1 MLALSLNIAML
12 LNTLDNKRIS
22 ESDVV
27 IIFGPTGSG
36 KTDLAISIIKEMKL
50 ESKAVVIS
58 ADSRQVYMG
67 MDIGTNKDVNK
78 FKELGIE
85 VKGVDILNP
94 NESYSVFDFYTLAM
108 KEIEEAKKK
117 GCKVIIVGGTGLYL
131 DSLIYEKEY
140 IGLNIDKVNENIEY
154 SYEEVKDKLITE
166 FTEEWNKLNES
177 EKKNLKRLR
186 IIYERLNN
194 SDNSFETKPLKD
206 FVLVTPKYDREKLY
220 EKINLRVE
228 KMFKDGLVEEVKN
241 LIKNGFENT
250 ESMKGTGYKEI
261 VSYLKNEIILEEVK
275 ESIKRSHRHYA
286 KRQITWFKKYFN
298 DFKVISI

>member
-1 MLALSLNIAML
+1 MLALLLNIAML
-12 LNTLDNKRIS
+12 LNTLDNNRIS

-50 ESKAVVIS
+50 ESKVVVIS
-58 ADSRQVYMG
+58 ADSRQVYKG
-67 MDIGTNKDVNK
+67 MEIGTNKDNK
-78 FKELGIE
+78 KFIDLGIE
-85 VKGVDILNP
+85 VKGIDILNP
-94 NESYSVFDFYTLAM
+94 NESFSVFDFYSLAM

-117 GCKVIIVGGTGLYL
+117 VCKVIVVGGTGLYL

-140 IGLNIDKVNENIEY
+140 IGLNRDNNNENEF
-154 SYEEVKDKLITE
+154 SYAEVKDKLEKE
-166 FTEEWNKLNES
+166 FKSEWDNLNES

-206 FVLVTPKYDREKLY
+206 LVLVTPKYDREKLY

-261 VSYLKNEIILEEVK
+261 VMHLKNEMTLIEAVDN
-275 ESIKRSHRHYA
+275 IKRSHRHYA

>member
-22 ESDVV
+22 ESDVI

-36 KTDLAISIIKEMKL
+36 KTDLAISLIKELKI
-50 ESKAVVIS
+50 EKNVVVIS
-58 ADSRQVYMG
+58 ADSRQVYRG

-85 VKGVDILNP
+85 VWGVDVLNP
-94 NESYSVFDFYTLAM
+94 NESFSVFDFYTLAI

-117 GCKVIIVGGTGLYL
+117 GLKVIVVGGTGLYL

-140 IGLNIDKVNENIEY
+140 IGLNREDTNKSEL
-154 SYEEVKDKLITE
+154 SYEEVKDKLEKEFKTE
-166 FTEEWNKLNES
+166 WDNLNES
-177 EKKNLKRLR
+177 ERKNLKRLR

-194 SDNSFETKPLKD
+194 SDNSYETKLLKE
-206 FVLVTPKYDREKLY
+206 FVLVSPKYDREKLY
-220 EKINLRVE
+220 NKINERVD
-228 KMFKDGLVEEVKN
+228 KMIKEGLVEEVKK
-241 LIKNGFENT
+241 LIESGFSES

-261 VSYLKNEIILEEVK
+261 LKYLNNEMTLNEAIDN
-275 ESIKRSHRHYA
+275 IKKSHRHYA
-286 KRQITWFKKYFN
+286 KRQITWFKKYIN
-298 DFKVISI
+298 DFNVISI

>member
-12 LNTLDNKRIS
+12 LDTLDNKRIS

-36 KTDLAISIIKEMKL
+36 KTDLAISLIKELKI
-50 ESKAVVIS
+50 EKNVVVVS
-58 ADSRQVYMG
+58 ADSRQVYIG
-67 MDIGTNKDVNK
+67 MDIGTNKDAHK

-94 NESYSVFDFYTLAM
+94 NKFFSVFDFYTLAM
-108 KEIEEAKKK
+108 KEIEEAKKRK
-117 GCKVIIVGGTGLYL
+117 FKVFVVGGTGLYL

-140 IGLNIDKVNENIEY
+140 IGLTRNKTNNSEL
-154 SYEEVKDKLITE
+154 SYEEVKDKLETE
-166 FTEEWNKLNES
+166 FKSEWSKLNDS

-194 SDNSFETKPLKD
+194 SDNTFETKPLNE
-206 FVLVTPKYDREKLY
+206 FVLISPKFDREKLY
-220 EKINLRVE
+220 EKINERVD
-228 KMFKDGLVEEVKN
+228 KMIEEGLVEEVKK
-241 LIKNGFENT
+241 LI
-250 ESMKGTGYKEI
+250 ESGYSNSESLKGTGYKEI
-261 VSYLKNEIILEEVK
+261 VEYLKDEMTLNEAIDN
-275 ESIKRSHRHYA
+275 IKKSHRHYA
-286 KRQITWFKKYFN
+286 KRQVTWFKKFFN

>member
-22 ESDVV
+22 ASDVV

-36 KTDLAISIIKEMKL
+36 KTDLAISLIKELKI
-50 ESKAVVIS
+50 EKSVVVIS
-58 ADSRQVYMG
+58 ADSRQVYRG
-67 MDIGTNKDVNK
+67 MDIGTNKDVYK

-85 VKGVDILNP
+85 IKGVDILNP
-94 NESYSVFDFYTLAM
+94 NESFSVFDFYSLAV
-108 KEIEEAKKK
+108 KEIEEAKKN
-117 GCKVIIVGGTGLYL
+117 GCKVIVVGGTGLYL

-140 IGLNIDKVNENIEY
+140 IGLNRDKTNRSEL
-154 SYEEVKDKLITE
+154 SYEEVKDKLETE
-166 FTEEWNKLNES
+166 FKTEWDKLNES

-194 SDNSFETKPLKD
+194 SDNTFETKPLNE
-206 FVLVTPKYDREKLY
+206 FVLISPKYDREKLY
-220 EKINLRVE
+220 DKINERVD
-228 KMFKDGLVEEVKN
+228 KMIEDGLVEEVKK
-241 LIKNGFENT
+241 LIESGFSKS

-261 VSYLKNEIILEEVK
+261 VMYLENEMTLNEAIYN
-275 ESIKRSHRHYA
+275 IKKSHRRYA

>member
-1 MLALSLNIAML
+1 MLALLLNIAML

-36 KTDLAISIIKEMKL
+36 KTDLAISLINELKIEK
-50 ESKAVVIS
+50 SVVMIS
-58 ADSRQVYMG
+58 ADSRQVYKG
-67 MDIGTNKDVNK
+67 MDIGTNKDVYK

-85 VKGVDILNP
+85 VKGIDILSP
-94 NESYSVFDFYTLAM
+94 NESYSVFDFYTLSM
-108 KEIEEAKKK
+108 KEIEIAKREGKK
-117 GCKVIIVGGTGLYL
+117 VFVVGGTGLYL

-140 IGLNIDKVNENIEY
+140 IGLNRDITNNNEL
-154 SYEEVKDKLITE
+154 SYEEVKDKLETE
-166 FTEEWNKLNES
+166 FKIEWDNLNES

-194 SDNSFETKPLKD
+194 SDNTFETKPLKE
-206 FVLVTPKYDREKLY
+206 FVLISPKYDRVKLY
-220 EKINLRVE
+220 EKINERVD
-228 KMFKDGLVEEVKN
+228 KMIEEGLIDEVKK
-241 LIKNGFENT
+241 LVVDGFADT

-261 VSYLKNEIILEEVK
+261 LSYLKNEMTLNEAED
-275 ESIKRSHRHYA
+275 SIKKSHRHYA

>member
-12 LNTLDNKRIS
+12 LNILDNKRIS
-22 ESDVV
+22 ETDVV

-36 KTDLAISIIKEMKL
+36 KTDLAISLIKELKI
-50 ESKAVVIS
+50 EKNVVVVS
-58 ADSRQVYMG
+58 ADSRQVYRG
-67 MDIGTNKDVNK
+67 MDIGTNKDVHK

-85 VKGVDILNP
+85 IRGVDILNP
-94 NESYSVFDFYTLAM
+94 NEFFSVFDFYTLAM

-117 GCKVIIVGGTGLYL
+117 GFKVIVVGGTGLYL

-140 IGLNIDKVNENIEY
+140 IGLKKNKYAKSEL
-154 SYEEVKDKLITE
+154 SYEVVKDKLEKE
-166 FTEEWNKLNES
+166 FKNEWDKLNES

-194 SDNSFETKPLKD
+194 SDNSFETKPLKE
-206 FVLVTPKYDREKLY
+206 FVLVSPKYDREKLY
-220 EKINLRVE
+220 EKINERVD
-228 KMFKDGLVEEVKN
+228 KMMTEGLIEEVKR
-241 LIKNGFENT
+241 LVERRFSDS

-261 VSYLKNEIILEEVK
+261 VMYLKNEMTLK
-275 ESIKRSHRHYA
+275 EAIDNIKRSHRHYA

>member
-36 KTDLAISIIKEMKL
+36 KTDLAISLIKELKI
-50 ESKAVVIS
+50 EKNVVVIS
-58 ADSRQVYMG
+58 ADSRQVYRG

-85 VKGVDILNP
+85 VKGIDILNP
-94 NESYSVFDFYTLAM
+94 NESFSVFDFYSLAM

-117 GCKVIIVGGTGLYL
+117 EFKVIVVGGTGLYL

-140 IGLNIDKVNENIEY
+140 IGLNRNNTTKSEL
-154 SYEEVKDKLITE
+154 SYEEVKDKLEKEFKTE
-166 FTEEWNKLNES
+166 WDKLNES

-194 SDNSFETKPLKD
+194 SDNSFETKPLRE
-206 FVLVTPKYDREKLY
+206 FVLISPKYDREKLY
-220 EKINLRVE
+220 EKINERVE
-228 KMFKDGLVEEVKN
+228 RMINQGLVEEVKK
-241 LIKNGFENT
+241 LIENGFSDS

>member
-1 MLALSLNIAML
+1 MLALLLNIAML

-22 ESDVV
+22 ESDVL

-36 KTDLAISIIKEMKL
+36 KTDMAISLIKELKIKK
-50 ESKAVVIS
+50 SVVVIS
-58 ADSRQVYMG
+58 ADSRQVYRG
-67 MDIGTNKDVNK
+67 MDIGTNKDIFK

-85 VKGVDILNP
+85 VKGVNILNP
-94 NESYSVFDFYTLAM
+94 NESFSVFDFYTLAM
-108 KEIEEAKKK
+108 KEIEVAKEK
-117 GCKVIIVGGTGLYL
+117 GCKVFVVGGTGLYL

-140 IGLNIDKVNENIEY
+140 IGLNRDNTNNIEL
-154 SYEEVKDKLITE
+154 SYEEVKDKLETE
-166 FTEEWNKLNES
+166 FKTEWDKLNES

-194 SDNSFETKPLKD
+194 SDNTFETKPLKE
-206 FVLVTPKYDREKLY
+206 FVLMSPRFDREKLY
-220 EKINLRVE
+220 EKINERVD
-228 KMFKDGLVEEVKN
+228 KMIEEGLIDEVKK
-241 LIKNGFENT
+241 LVLDGFADT

-261 VSYLKNEIILEEVK
+261 LSYLKNEMTLNEAED
-275 ESIKRSHRHYA
+275 SIKKSHRHYA

>member
-1 MLALSLNIAML
+1 ML

-22 ESDVV
+22 ESDVL

-36 KTDLAISIIKEMKL
+36 KTDLATSLIKELKI
-50 ESKAVVIS
+50 EKNVVVIS
-58 ADSRQVYMG
+58 ADSRQVYRG
-67 MDIGTNKDVNK
+67 MNIGTNKDVYK

-94 NESYSVFDFYTLAM
+94 NESFSVFDFYSLAM
-108 KEIEEAKKK
+108 KEIEKAKKK
-117 GCKVIIVGGTGLYL
+117 GFKVIVVGGTGLYL

-140 IGLNIDKVNENIEY
+140 IGLNRDNTTNTEL
-154 SYEEVKDKLITE
+154 SYEEVKDKLEKEFKTE
-166 FTEEWNKLNES
+166 WDNLNES

-194 SDNSFETKPLKD
+194 SDNSFETKPLKE
-206 FVLVTPKYDREKLY
+206 FVLISPKYDREKLY
-220 EKINLRVE
+220 EKINERVE
-228 KMFKDGLVEEVKN
+228 RMINEGLVEELKK
-241 LIKNGFENT
+241 LMKDSFSDS

-261 VSYLKNEIILEEVK
+261 VMYLKNEMTLNDAIDN
-275 ESIKRSHRHYA
+275 IKRSHRHYA

-298 DFKVISI
+298 GFKVISI

>member
-1 MLALSLNIAML
+1 MLALLLNIAML

-36 KTDLAISIIKEMKL
+36 KTDIAISIIKEMKL
-50 ESKAVVIS
+50 ENKVVVIS
-58 ADSRQVYMG
+58 ADSRQVYRG
-67 MDIGTNKDVNK
+67 MDIGTNKDVYK

-85 VKGVDILNP
+85 VKGIDILSP
-94 NESYSVFDFYTLAM
+94 NESYSVFDFYTLSM
-108 KEIEEAKKK
+108 KEIEIAKREGKK
-117 GCKVIIVGGTGLYL
+117 VFVVGGTGLYL

-140 IGLNIDKVNENIEY
+140 IGLNRERENINIEL
-154 SYEEVKDKLITE
+154 SYEEVKEKLVTE
-166 FTEEWNKLNES
+166 FKDEWDKLNEG

-194 SDNSFETKPLKD
+194 SDNSFETKPLKE
-206 FVLVTPKYDREKLY
+206 FVLMSPKYDREILY
-220 EKINLRVE
+220 EKINERVE
-228 KMFKDGLVEEVKN
+228 DMIREGLVDEVKK
-241 LIKNGFENT
+241 LIEDGFTNS

-261 VSYLKNEIILEEVK
+261 VMYLKNEMSLSDAED
-275 ESIKRSHRHYA
+275 SIKKSHRHYA

>member
-22 ESDVV
+22 ESDVI

-36 KTDLAISIIKEMKL
+36 KTDLAISLIKELMIENKV
-50 ESKAVVIS
+50 VVIS
-58 ADSRQVYMG
+58 ADSRQVYKG
-67 MDIGTNKDVNK
+67 MDIGTNKDVHK

-85 VKGVDILNP
+85 VRGVDILNP
-94 NESYSVFDFYTLAM
+94 NESFSVFDFYILAM

-117 GCKVIIVGGTGLYL
+117 GFIVFVIGGTGLYL

-140 IGLNIDKVNENIEY
+140 IGLNRDKTNNSEL
-154 SYEEVKDKLITE
+154 SYEEVKDKLKTE
-166 FTEEWNKLNES
+166 FKTEWDKLNES

-194 SDNSFETKPLKD
+194 SDKSFETKPLKE
-206 FVLVTPKYDREKLY
+206 FVLISRKYDREKLY
-220 EKINLRVE
+220 EEINKRVN
-228 KMFKDGLVEEVKN
+228 KMIKEGLVEEVKK
-241 LIKNGFENT
+241 LI
-250 ESMKGTGYKEI
+250 ESGYSNSESLKGTGYKEI
-261 VSYLKNEIILEEVK
+261 VEYLKNEMTLNEAIDN
-275 ESIKRSHRHYA
+275 IKKSHRHYA

>member
-1 MLALSLNIAML
+1 MLALLLNIAML

-36 KTDLAISIIKEMKL
+36 KTDLAISLIKELKI
-50 ESKAVVIS
+50 EKIVVVIS
-58 ADSRQVYMG
+58 ADSRQVYKG
-67 MDIGTNKDVNK
+67 MYIGTNKDVNK
-78 FKELGIE
+78 LKELGIE
-85 VKGVDILNP
+85 VKGIDILNP
-94 NESYSVFDFYTLAM
+94 NESFSVFDFYTLAM
-108 KEIEEAKKK
+108 KELKASKEKE
-117 GCKVIIVGGTGLYL
+117 CKVIVVGGTGLYL

-140 IGLNIDKVNENIEY
+140 IGLNRNNENEKSEL
-154 SYEEVKDKLITE
+154 SYEEVKEKLVNE
-166 FTEEWNKLNES
+166 FKDELDKLNES

-194 SDNSFETKPLKD
+194 SDNSFETKPLKE
-206 FVLVTPKYDREKLY
+206 FVLISPKYDREKLY

-261 VSYLKNEIILEEVK
+261 VMYLKNEKTLNDAIDN
-275 ESIKRSHRHYA
+275 IKRSHRHYA

-298 DFKVISI
+298 DFSVISI

>member
-1 MLALSLNIAML
+1 MLALLLNIAML
-12 LNTLDNKRIS
+12 LNTLDNKRIF

-36 KTDLAISIIKEMKL
+36 KTDLAISLIKELKI
-50 ESKAVVIS
+50 EKNVVVIS
-58 ADSRQVYMG
+58 ADSRQVYRG

-85 VKGVDILNP
+85 VKGIDILNP
-94 NESYSVFDFYTLAM
+94 NESFSVFDFYTLAM
-108 KEIEEAKKK
+108 KELVIAKREGKK
-117 GCKVIIVGGTGLYL
+117 VFIVGGTGLYL

-140 IGLNIDKVNENIEY
+140 IGLNRNNGDERTEL
-154 SYEEVKDKLITE
+154 SYDEVKDKLEKE
-166 FTEEWNKLNES
+166 FKSEWDKLNES

-228 KMFKDGLVEEVKN
+228 KMFKDGLVEEVRN

-261 VSYLKNEIILEEVK
+261 ISYLKNEIILEEVK
-275 ESIKRSHRHYA
+275 KSIKRSHRHYA

>member
-36 KTDLAISIIKEMKL
+36 KTNLAISLIKELKI
-50 ESKAVVIS
+50 EKNVVVIS
-58 ADSRQVYMG
+58 ADSRQIYRG
-67 MDIGTNKDVNK
+67 MNIGTNKDEYK

-94 NESYSVFDFYTLAM
+94 NESFSVFDFYSLAM

-117 GCKVIIVGGTGLYL
+117 GFKVIVVGGTGLYL

-140 IGLNIDKVNENIEY
+140 IGLNRDKTNKSEF
-154 SYEEVKDKLITE
+154 SYEEVKDKLETE
-166 FTEEWNKLNES
+166 FKTEWDKLNES

-194 SDNSFETKPLKD
+194 SDNSFETKPLKE
-206 FVLVTPKYDREKLY
+206 FVLMSPKYDREKLY
-220 EKINLRVE
+220 EKINERVN
-228 KMFKDGLVEEVKN
+228 KMIEDGLVEEVKK
-241 LIKNGFENT
+241 LMKDSFGDS

-261 VSYLKNEIILEEVK
+261 VMYLKNEMTLEEAIDN
-275 ESIKRSHRHYA
+275 IKRSHRHYA

-298 DFKVISI
+298 DFKVISS

>member
-36 KTDLAISIIKEMKL
+36 KTDLAISLIKEL
-50 ESKAVVIS
+50 NIENSVVVIS
-58 ADSRQVYMG
+58 ADSRQVYRG
-67 MDIGTNKDVNK
+67 MDIGTNKDVYK

-85 VKGVDILNP
+85 VKGIDILSP
-94 NESYSVFDFYTLAM
+94 NESYSVFDFYTLSM
-108 KEIEEAKKK
+108 KEIEIAKREGKK
-117 GCKVIIVGGTGLYL
+117 VFVVGGTGLYL

-140 IGLNIDKVNENIEY
+140 IGLNRDITNNNEL
-154 SYEEVKDKLITE
+154 SYEEVKEKLVTE
-166 FTEEWNKLNES
+166 FKDEWDKLNEG

-194 SDNSFETKPLKD
+194 SDNSFETKPLKE
-206 FVLVTPKYDREKLY
+206 FVLMSPKYDREILY
-220 EKINLRVE
+220 EKINERVE
-228 KMFKDGLVEEVKN
+228 DMIREGLVDEVKK
-241 LIKNGFENT
+241 LIEDGFTNS

-261 VSYLKNEIILEEVK
+261 VMYLKNEMSLNEAED
-275 ESIKRSHRHYA
+275 SIKKSHRHYA
-286 KRQITWFKKYFN
+286 KRQITWFKKYFK